1 MSKRTRLIIKI
12 LLGIVLYML
21 AVLASAAVV
30 RAGEADSGRDALWQV
45 STIDA
50 LLAGVYDGAVPVGEL
65 LRHGDLGLGTFDAL
79 DGEMVVL
86 DGAVWRVGA
95 DGKARPVPADE
106 TTPFAQVT
114 PFDPDF
120 RVTLDNVGSL
130 AELTARLGAALPS
143 ANMFYAVRA
152 RGSFELVR
160 TRSVPRQSRPY
171 RPLAQVAASQPEFSL
186 AGTSGDIVGFYG
198 PPFAK
203 AAGVPGFHLHYLD
216 AARGAGGHMLDVRF
230 AGPVTFELDTT
241 TTLVLALPATPA
253 FAAVDL
259 APDRE
264 AELERVER

>member
-1 MSKRTRLIIKI
+1 MSKRTRLIVKI

-30 RAGEADSGRDALWQV
+30 RAGEAEPGHDTLWQV

-86 DGAVWRVGA
+86 DGAAWRVSA
-95 DGKARPVPADE
+95 DGVARPVPADE

-114 PFDPDF
+114 PFAPDF
-120 RVTLDNVGSL
+120 SVTLENVGSL
-130 AELTARLGAALPS
+130 AELTARLAAALPS

-152 RGSFELVR
+152 RGGFELVR
-160 TRSVPRQSRPY
+160 TRSVPRQSRPF
-171 RPLAQVAASQPEFSL
+171 RPLAEVTASQPEFSL
-186 AGTSGDIVGFYG
+186 THTSGDIVGLYG

-203 AAGVPGFHLHYLD
+203 AAGVPGFHLHYLS
-216 AARGAGGHMLDVRF
+216 AARDAGGHMLDVRF
-230 AGPVTFELDTT
+230 TGPVVFELDTT
-241 TTLVLALPATPA
+241 TALALTLPATPA
-253 FAAVDL
+253 FAAVNL

-264 AELERVER
+264 AELKRVEQ